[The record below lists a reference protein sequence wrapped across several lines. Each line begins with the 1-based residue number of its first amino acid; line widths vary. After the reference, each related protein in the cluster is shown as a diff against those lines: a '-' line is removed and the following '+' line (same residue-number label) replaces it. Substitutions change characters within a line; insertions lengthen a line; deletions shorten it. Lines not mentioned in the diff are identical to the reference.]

1 MSRKKKNQAKGE
13 HTVIG
18 KGTVINGDITSDAAI
33 IRVDGEVRGGIN
45 TKGDLVVGVGGLV
58 KGDVT
63 AADLVLCGEILGDV
77 VVSYKVDIE
86 AKGKLTGDITT
97 HLLAIDENAVI
108 QGKVTMITDEAAK
121 EPETVVETATE
132 STEAVAE

>member
-18 KGTVINGDITSDAAI
+18 KGTIINGDITSDAAI
-33 IRVDGEVRGGIN
+33 IRVDGEVRGGID
-45 TKGDLVVGVGGLV
+45 TKGDLVVGVGGIV
-58 KGDVT
+58 RGNVT
-63 AADLVLCGEILGDV
+63 AAELVLGGEILGDV
-77 VVSYKVDIE
+77 VISYKVDIE

-108 QGKVTMITDEAAK
+108 QGKVTMITEEPAAK
-121 EPETVVETATE
+121 QAETAPE

>member
-45 TKGDLVVGVGGLV
+45 TKGDLVVGVGGIV

-63 AADLVLCGEILGDV
+63 AADLVLGGEILGDV

-97 HLLAIDENAVI
+97 HLLAIDENAII
-108 QGKVTMITDEAAK
+108 QGKVTMLNDEAAK
-121 EPETVVETATE
+121 EPETVEGIATE
-132 STEAVAE
+132 TVTE